1 MSSFARR
8 MLEEGGS
15 IVQRQMV
22 NGRWVLCTY
31 YTERMRE
38 LAEQAGNPSLLQLP
52 DELFAPGSA
61 WQELLEEDR
70 NYSGLAFFPYIE
82 AREHSTAL
90 VVPFQWHEGRL
101 EALRMVIP
109 AALMSTEVADWLI
122 SFRDEATQ
130 EGARVTADSFTNSF
144 HIVVH
149 GLSITLMASFM
160 EEVLNVGIDMLIL
173 PLDNTQW
180 RRTERRGYGH

>member
-1 MSSFARR
+1 
-8 MLEEGGS
+8 
-15 IVQRQMV
+15 MV

-109 AALMSTEVADWLI
+109 ASLMSTEVAEWLV

-130 EGARVTADSFTNSF
+130 EGASVTADSFTNSF
-144 HIVVH
+144 HIVVVN
-149 GLSITLMASFM
+149 LSITLMTSFM
-160 EEVLNVGIDMLIL
+160 QEVLDVGIDMLIV
-173 PLDNTQW
+173 PLDNAQW
-180 RRTERRGYGH
+180 RRTVRRGIGH